1 QSPRPYGFARRKLA
15 KRLFRSRQVHTPAR
29 SLGGGCAG
37 LLPARASL
45 LQTGEEK
52 SMNILSNVLGL
63 LLGVVIGGLFAW
75 MQMQA
80 LRRNE
85 LLEKQEKLPR
95 LLRQIPGSGGRC
107 AFLLIALVLA
117 QVLFP
122 SANLLWLSGGF
133 LIT

>member
-1 QSPRPYGFARRKLA
+1 MS
-15 KRLFRSRQVHTPAR
+15 
-29 SLGGGCAG
+29 
-37 LLPARASL
+37 
-45 LQTGEEK
+45 
-52 SMNILSNVLGL
+52 ILSNILGL

-75 MQMQA
+75 LQMQA

-85 LLEKQEKLPR
+85 LLEKQEKLPK

-133 LIT
+133 LITYAIPFLLRLRVKYLQR

>member
-1 QSPRPYGFARRKLA
+1 MS
-15 KRLFRSRQVHTPAR
+15 
-29 SLGGGCAG
+29 
-37 LLPARASL
+37 
-45 LQTGEEK
+45 
-52 SMNILSNVLGL
+52 ILSNVLGL

-133 LIT
+133 LITYAVPFLLRLRVKYLQR